1 MITKD
6 TTSSELFKRAKRII
20 PGGVNSPVRS
30 FNSVDGNP
38 LFIQRASGAH
48 LWTAEGNKLIDFV
61 GSFGPAIVGHAHPD
75 VISSIHQACLQGLS
89 FGAPHEGEITIVET
103 IMKWMPHLENIRFV
117 NSGTEACMTA
127 IRLARGAT
135 GKNKIIKFTGCYHG
149 HVDALLVASGS
160 GTLQHGVPSSPGI
173 PHDTTKDTLVC
184 PYNDLATCRQL
195 MSEHAADIA
204 GIIVEPVAGNMNF
217 ILPKPGFLQGLREL
231 CDQYQTLLIFDEVMT
246 GFRIN
251 MGGASA
257 AFGVIP
263 DITTLGKVI
272 GGGLPVGAIGG
283 LKRWMQQLSPEGPI
297 YQAGTLS
304 GNPITLAS
312 GLATLKILEQ
322 QPEEHLHQVSN
333 RIITEMATIAKQ
345 YHQPFQASCLGGM
358 YGFFFQEHAP
368 ESFSDISQEHIQCF
382 VPFHAHMIQR
392 GCYFAPS
399 AFEVCMLSHAH
410 HSDDIDIMLSAFADF
425 CKINNTNS

>member
-1 MITKD
+1 M
-6 TTSSELFKRAKRII
+6 
-20 PGGVNSPVRS
+20 VC
-30 FNSVDGNP
+30 
-38 LFIQRASGAH
+38 Q
-48 LWTAEGNKLIDFV
+48 
-61 GSFGPAIVGHAHPD
+61 
-75 VISSIHQACLQGLS
+75 
-89 FGAPHEGEITIVET
+89 
-103 IMKWMPHLENIRFV
+103 
-117 NSGTEACMTA
+117 
-127 IRLARGAT
+127 
-135 GKNKIIKFTGCYHG
+135 
-149 HVDALLVASGS
+149 
-160 GTLQHGVPSSPGI
+160 SSPGI

-283 LKRWMQQLSPEGPI
+283 LKRWMQQLSPERPD
-297 YQAGTLS
+297 LS
-304 GNPITLAS
+304 GWHPIRQSHITLAS

-345 YHQPFQASCLGGM
+345 YHQPFQASCLGGCM
-358 YGFFFQEHAP
+358 A
-368 ESFSDISQEHIQCF
+368 FSSKNMRQNLF
-382 VPFHAHMIQR
+382 PT
-392 GCYFAPS
+392 S
-399 AFEVCMLSHAH
+399 L
-410 HSDDIDIMLSAFADF
+410 
-425 CKINNTNS
+425 KNTFNALCHFMHT

>member
-160 GTLQHGVPSSPGI
+160 GTLQHGVPKLTWHTP
-173 PHDTTKDTLVC
+173 
-184 PYNDLATCRQL
+184 
-195 MSEHAADIA
+195 
-204 GIIVEPVAGNMNF
+204 
-217 ILPKPGFLQGLREL
+217 
-231 CDQYQTLLIFDEVMT
+231 
-246 GFRIN
+246 
-251 MGGASA
+251 
-257 AFGVIP
+257 
-263 DITTLGKVI
+263 
-272 GGGLPVGAIGG
+272 
-283 LKRWMQQLSPEGPI
+283 
-297 YQAGTLS
+297 
-304 GNPITLAS
+304 
-312 GLATLKILEQ
+312 
-322 QPEEHLHQVSN
+322 
-333 RIITEMATIAKQ
+333 
-345 YHQPFQASCLGGM
+345 
-358 YGFFFQEHAP
+358 
-368 ESFSDISQEHIQCF
+368 
-382 VPFHAHMIQR
+382 
-392 GCYFAPS
+392 
-399 AFEVCMLSHAH
+399 
-410 HSDDIDIMLSAFADF
+410 
-425 CKINNTNS
+425 

>member
-1 MITKD
+1 M
-6 TTSSELFKRAKRII
+6 
-20 PGGVNSPVRS
+20 
-30 FNSVDGNP
+30 
-38 LFIQRASGAH
+38 
-48 LWTAEGNKLIDFV
+48 
-61 GSFGPAIVGHAHPD
+61 
-75 VISSIHQACLQGLS
+75 LS
-89 FGAPHEGEITIVET
+89 
-103 IMKWMPHLENIRFV
+103 W
-117 NSGTEACMTA
+117 S
-127 IRLARGAT
+127 
-135 GKNKIIKFTGCYHG
+135 
-149 HVDALLVASGS
+149 SGS
-160 GTLQHGVPSSPGI
+160 GTFKHGVPPAYPMTHQGHARLS
-173 PHDTTKDTLVC
+173 
-184 PYNDLATCRQL
+184 YNDLATCRQL

-322 QPEEHLHQVSN
+322 QPEEHLHFNN
-333 RIITEMATIAKQ
+333 RITMKWPPLPNNTTSRS
-345 YHQPFQASCLGGM
+345 ASC
-358 YGFFFQEHAP
+358 
-368 ESFSDISQEHIQCF
+368 
-382 VPFHAHMIQR
+382 
-392 GCYFAPS
+392 
-399 AFEVCMLSHAH
+399 
-410 HSDDIDIMLSAFADF
+410 
-425 CKINNTNS
+425 